1 MKFLSY
7 SILAAFVAAGL
18 FVSSAGAQKQY
29 SIAEIQGAG
38 NTSPHVGE
46 IVTVSGV
53 VTALTRTGF
62 FLQTPDDKA
71 DADPKTSE
79 GIFIFTRV
87 PAGGTVAVGDVVEIS
102 GEVQEFRPKNDITSL
117 TTTELSHRLGENNLK
132 VISKSGVLPKPVAL
146 SSADFSSNKVDELE
160 RFEGMRV
167 SISELTVVGP
177 TGGRVDIKTASAISN
192 GTFYGVIKGLPRP
205 FRGPG
210 LDIRQFSA
218 MADRDKVKSSVPNLK
233 LWDANPKTIRVDTIE
248 QQVYKGMDL
257 GSGAQKLG
265 ISGGAQVS
273 PPAIDVASY
282 TEVRGLVGVM
292 HYASG
297 RYTLL
302 KDTDNR
308 PTGSV
313 PGKPNPLPVPT
324 DRQFSVAGMNLENF
338 FDDFDDPDIRED
350 VLTPEAFQRRLKK
363 VSMVVRNYL
372 EMPDVIGTVEVENLS
387 TLRRLADKINADA
400 VAAGKPNPKYEAY
413 LIEGNDGRG
422 IDVGYLVKSSR
433 LKVLEVKQFG
443 KTDKFKNPDT
453 SEDEFLNDRPPL
465 MMRLAIDDAKTG
477 KPFEFTLIVNHLK
490 SMLGYDD
497 PKQMANVRMKKRLQ
511 AEFLARF
518 VQDRLKADPND
529 RIALIGD
536 FNAFQFNDGVMDVV
550 GTIKGKPAAKDEV
563 LMPSDDL
570 VNPDLT
576 DLVDVINAKEKYSYT
591 YDGNAQAIDHVT
603 ISPAFV
609 NNVKGFG
616 YLRVNADFPESMR
629 NDDSRPERYSDHDPA
644 IALFSLDVST
654 SKP

>member
-1 MKFLSY
+1 VKFLSY

-18 FVSSAGAQKQY
+18 FVTSAGAQKQY

-46 IVTVSGV
+46 SVTVSGV
-53 VTALTRTGF
+53 VTARTKTGIF
-62 FLQTPDDKA
+62 VQTPDDLA
-71 DADPKTSE
+71 DKDPATSE
-79 GIFIFTRV
+79 GVFVFTQKV
-87 PAGGTVAVGDVVEIS
+87 PPTELSVSASITIS
-102 GEVQEFRPKNDITSL
+102 GRVDEYRNRSDVTSL
-117 TTTELSHRLGENNLK
+117 TTTEISHRLGQDTYK
-132 VISKSGVLPKPVAL
+132 VISPNVPLPKPIAL
-146 SSADFSSNKVDELE
+146 TAADFAANKVDELE
-160 RFEGMRV
+160 KFEGMR
-167 SISELTVVGP
+167 ISFAEMLVVAP
-177 TGGRVDIKTASAISN
+177 TGGRVDIKNASATSD
-192 GTFYGVIKGLPRP
+192 GTFFAVVKGMNRP
-205 FRGPG
+205 FREPG
-210 LDIRQFSA
+210 LDIRNFSA
-218 MADRDKVKSSVPNLK
+218 LADRDKVKLDHPGLRLFDS
-233 LWDANPKTIRVDTIE
+233 NPEIIRVDTNE
-248 QQVYKGMDL
+248 QL
-257 GSGAQKLG
+257 LSGAD
-265 ISGGAQVS
+265 AQDQQAA
-273 PPAIDVASY
+273 PTLNVAAQTVLSNI
-282 TEVRGLVGVM
+282 TGVL
-292 HYASG
+292 HYGYG

-302 KDTDNR
+302 PDSDKKITA
-308 PTGSV
+308 TSGIKTV
-313 PGKPNPLPVPT
+313 ALPVPT

-338 FDDFDDPDIRED
+338 FDDVDDPDIKED

-372 EMPDVIGTVEVENLS
+372 EMPDVIGMAEVENLS
-387 TLRRLADKINADA
+387 TLKRLADRINADA
-400 VAAGKPNPKYEAY
+400 VSAGKSDPKYEAY

-443 KTDKFKNPDT
+443 KTYKFKNPDT

-518 VQDRLKADPND
+518 VQDRLKADPNE

-550 GTIKGKPAAKDEV
+550 GTIKGKPAGKDEV

-570 VNPDLT
+570 LNPDLT
-576 DLVDVINAKEKYSYT
+576 DLVDVINPKEKYSYT
-591 YDGNAQAIDHVT
+591 YDGNAQAIDHMIV
-603 ISPAFV
+603 SPAFV
-609 NNVKGFG
+609 NCVKGFG
-616 YLRVNADFPESMR
+616 YLRVNADFPESLR

-644 IALFSLDVST
+644 IALFSLDAPA